1 MARAPEDLARSR
13 FKPVAKVF
21 EKIAR
26 LGTELAE
33 TRARVEQLQN
43 EQAAAAH
50 RDRQAYAAALSEG
63 KGKPSSREEAKVAAE
78 LEEAELKAE
87 ALSLA
92 VDSALDERAKLLD
105 RNRSGWR
112 RQSIRELAKAKGRY
126 ESAIAELEAARDALS
141 GEATLIAWLDSGAI
155 AEAAS
160 DPLGGRVGT
169 DATGRPAISFS
180 RTLEELRQD
189 AEHLAAHPVNRDD
202 RAAEPRLTLALGGG
216 SKRWGD

>member
-1 MARAPEDLARSR
+1 MALAPEDLARSR

-33 TRARVEQLQN
+33 TRARVEQLKT

-63 KGKPSSREEAKVAAE
+63 KGKPSRREEAKVTAE
-78 LEEAELKAE
+78 LDDAELKAE
-87 ALSLA
+87 ALAVA
-92 VDSALDERAKLLD
+92 VDSALDERAKLLE

-112 RQSIRELAKAKGRY
+112 REAIRELAKARSRY
-126 ESAIAELEAARDALS
+126 ENAIAELEAARDALS
-141 GEATLIAWLDSGAI
+141 GEATLIAWIDSGAN

-160 DPLGGRVGT
+160 DPLGGRIGT
-169 DATGRPAISFS
+169 DASGRPAMSFS
-180 RTLEELRQD
+180 RTLEELRRD
-189 AEHLAAHPVNRDD
+189 CEHLAAHPVNRDD
-202 RAAEPRLTLALGGG
+202 PQRRLRPELVGGAKG
-216 SKRWGD
+216 WE

>member
-1 MARAPEDLARSR
+1 MNPEDLAKQR
-13 FKPVAKVF
+13 FKPVARAL

-33 TRARVEQLQN
+33 TRARVEQL
-43 EQAAAAH
+43 ERERAAAAH

-78 LEEAELKAE
+78 LEEAEEKAE
-87 ALSLA
+87 ALALA

-105 RNRSGWR
+105 QNRSGWR
-112 RQSIRELAKAKGRY
+112 RQSMRELAKARSRY

-141 GEATLIAWLDSGAI
+141 GEATLIAWLDTGAN

-189 AEHLAAHPVNRDD
+189 AEHLAAHPVNRDNPVV
-202 RAAEPRLTLALGGG
+202 EPRPEFAWRGE
-216 SKRWGD
+216 